1 MIGVVTDES
10 GSNFTWTW
18 GKACWRCRRDSI
30 TAQRDVPVCSL
41 CIGTGVCGRPREQ
54 NDMHTYF
61 EDS

>member
-30 TAQRDVPVCSL
+30 TAQRDVPISKIPKPL
-41 CIGTGVCGRPREQ
+41 PGRRSRLRVE
-54 NDMHTYF
+54 NMV
-61 EDS
+61 